1 MVLKI
6 FRIAPFL
13 CLFFFY
19 QSISYAK
26 TFDDKDLYNYFSAL
40 ISLEKNKSTESLKY
54 FESSKELKESHP
66 SYIKKYLFSLVLS
79 KKINKAIREL
89 KTTKQKNFTDFFEAH
104 LLLVLDSL
112 KKNDYKKSLYHL
124 NDLKRHGQ
132 DGTYEFIISSLLEEY
147 IYLSF
152 AFIFFIIGK
161 IVDAVKFPEPIKPIK
176 PSDLSKLLLETITF
190 FEIAKD
196 FGL

>member
-79 KKINKAIREL
+79 KKINKAIREI
-89 KTTKQKNFTDFFEAH
+89 KVTKQNYVIINFFLHFDYN
-104 LLLVLDSL
+104 LD
-112 KKNDYKKSLYHL
+112 
-124 NDLKRHGQ
+124 R
-132 DGTYEFIISSLLEEY
+132 
-147 IYLSF
+147 
-152 AFIFFIIGK
+152 
-161 IVDAVKFPEPIKPIK
+161 
-176 PSDLSKLLLETITF
+176 KLI
-190 FEIAKD
+190 
-196 FGL
+196 